1 MKPIRLLLTTMAMTA
16 SLLAAR
22 EPRTE
27 QGTLSNVQ
35 GHTAEVALSG
45 IPKGVSGIVVHS
57 YDATHKAI
65 VASAFVTGSKEG
77 VTQLKLVP
85 YRGLEQPNLPNVK
98 TPPQNGD
105 LVILGYLYDR
115 VLPVVPNE
123 KSFALARRSF
133 SKFRLIH
140 PDLMAAELAKE
151 KSPIPN
157 RKHFRR
163 MCEKFSLGLV
173 LFMFRDGSD
182 FIDCVSWEKVGHA
195 DVASVDPKDFKQPFY
210 NRFEEIPSPFY
221 DWSEHK
227 IEDFD
232 KFYKDLEKKK

>member
-1 MKPIRLLLTTMAMTA
+1 MKPIRLLLTTLAMASA
-16 SLLAAR
+16 LLAAQ

-27 QGTLSNVQ
+27 RGTLAHVQ
-35 GHTAEVALSG
+35 GQSAEVALSG

-57 YDATHKAI
+57 YDKTHKAI
-65 VASAFVTGSKEG
+65 VASVFVTGSEEG
-77 VTQLKLVP
+77 ITRLKLLP
-85 YRGLEQPNLPNVK
+85 YRGLEQPNLPTVK

-123 KSFALARRSF
+123 KSFALAKRSF
-133 SKFRLIH
+133 PKFRLIH
-140 PDLMAAELAKE
+140 PDLMAAELAKD
-151 KSPIPN
+151 KSPIPS
-157 RKHFRR
+157 KEHFQR

-173 LFMFRDGSD
+173 LFMFRDGTD
-182 FIDCVSWEKVGHA
+182 FVDCVSWERVGHA

-210 NRFEEIPSPFY
+210 NRFEKIPSPFY

-232 KFYKDLEKKK
+232 KFYKALEKKK